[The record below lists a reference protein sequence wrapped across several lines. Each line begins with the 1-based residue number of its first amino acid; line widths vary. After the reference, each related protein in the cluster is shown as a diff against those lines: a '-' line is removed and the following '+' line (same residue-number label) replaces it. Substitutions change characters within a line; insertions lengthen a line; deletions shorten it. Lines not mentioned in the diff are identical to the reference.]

1 MAADCIFCAIVAGD
15 IPADVVAESEHTIA
29 FRDINPK
36 APVHVLVVPKTHQPD
51 AAALAVAEPAVAA
64 ELLAQT
70 RLVAAQEGYED
81 YNLVFNTGADAGQTV
96 FHAHV
101 HLLAGVDVSKLFLA

>member
-1 MAADCIFCAIVAGD
+1 MSADCIFCKIVAGE

-36 APVHVLVVPKTHQPD
+36 APVHVLVVPKVHEPD
-51 AAALAVAEPAVAA
+51 AAALAAAEPAIAA

-70 RLVAAQEGYED
+70 RVIATQEGHED
-81 YNLVFNTGADAGQTV
+81 YNLVFNTGAKAGQTV

>member
-1 MAADCIFCAIVAGD
+1 MADDCIFCKIVARE
-15 IPADVVAESEHTIA
+15 IPAQIVAESEHTLA

-36 APVHVLVVPKTHQPD
+36 APVHVLVVPKVHHPD
-51 AAALAVAEPAVAA
+51 AASLAAAEPAVAA

-70 RLVAAQEGYED
+70 RAIATQEGHED
-81 YNLVFNTGADAGQTV
+81 YNLVFNTGAGAGQTV

>member
-1 MAADCIFCAIVAGD
+1 MAADCIFCKIVTGE
-15 IPADVVAESEHTIA
+15 IPADVVAETAHTIA

-36 APVHVLVVPKTHQPD
+36 APVHVLVVPKVHQPD
-51 AAALAVAEPAVAA
+51 AAALAEAEPAVAA

-70 RLVAAQEGYED
+70 RVIATQEGYED
-81 YNLVFNTGADAGQTV
+81 YNLVFNTGAAAGQTV

>member
-1 MAADCIFCAIVAGD
+1 MADDCIFCKIVARE
-15 IPADVVAESEHTIA
+15 IPAEIVAESEHTLA

-36 APVHVLVVPKTHQPD
+36 APVHVLVVPKVHHPD
-51 AAALAVAEPAVAA
+51 AASLASAEPAIAA

-70 RLVAAQEGYED
+70 RIIATHEGHED
-81 YNLVFNTGADAGQTV
+81 YNLVFNTGAGAGQTV